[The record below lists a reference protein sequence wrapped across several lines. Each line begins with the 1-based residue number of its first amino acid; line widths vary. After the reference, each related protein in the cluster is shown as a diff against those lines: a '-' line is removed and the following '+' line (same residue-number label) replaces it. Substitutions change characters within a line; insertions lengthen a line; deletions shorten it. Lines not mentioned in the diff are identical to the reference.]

1 MLRETECS
9 ATRLFLK
16 LVDGEVI
23 TCYINTYTYSGLLTT
38 QYFGNTYFY
47 LHIFCF
53 FNMSYFLKCV
63 HYSTQCW
70 EKMVPPLCFTPGEKN
85 VYVCTIL
92 HIVHNRYSQNIL
104 KSYLL
109 VQDTYISRYIYLSCQ
124 CHSDSKFHIN
134 LLTTKS
140 GFEIS
145 TSIPQSTAR

>member
-1 MLRETECS
+1 MLRETESS

-70 EKMVPPLCFTPGEKN
+70 EKMVPPLCFTPSKKMSTCKPF
-85 VYVCTIL
+85 YIQYTIDKC
-92 HIVHNRYSQNIL
+92 SQNMYL
-104 KSYLL
+104 KKLAFSLGHIHKHIFEL
-109 VQDTYISRYIYLSCQ
+109 SMSFRFKVSHQFTYHKIRI
-124 CHSDSKFHIN
+124 
-134 LLTTKS
+134 
-140 GFEIS
+140 
-145 TSIPQSTAR
+145 